1 MRFDTPI
8 FFQSVKEKGEYD
20 PETGNY
26 AEDTVTE
33 DKVMASVTDSS
44 EETLKLVYGT
54 IKQGCYTV
62 RLQNIYRK
70 PFDRIRIEDKL
81 YRVDFSRKLR
91 LKHIFVISE
100 VQ

>member
-8 FFQSVKEKGEYD
+8 YFQTVETGAYNA
-20 PETGNY
+20 ETGNY
-26 AEDTVTE
+26 EPNTVTE
-33 DKVMASVTDSS
+33 DKRWASVTDSKT
-44 EETLKLVYGT
+44 ETLQLIYGD
-54 IKQGCYTV
+54 IKQGCKTV

-70 PFDRIRIEDKL
+70 PFDRIKIGEKL

-91 LKHIFVISE
+91 CKHIFVVSE

>member
-8 FFQSVKEKGEYD
+8 YFRSLEKGAYNTD
-20 PETGNY
+20 TGNY
-26 AEDTVTE
+26 EPDTVTE
-33 DKVMASVTDSS
+33 DCVFADVTESRVD
-44 EETLKLVYGT
+44 TLNMVYGEL
-54 IKQGCYTV
+54 KQGCYTV

-70 PFDRIRIEDKL
+70 PFDRIRIGDKL

-91 LKHIFVISE
+91 TKHIFVVSE

>member
-8 FFQSVKEKGEYD
+8 YFRSLEKGAYNAD
-20 PETGNY
+20 TGNY
-26 AEDTVTE
+26 EPDIPKEDCVFADVTE
-33 DKVMASVTDSS
+33 SRV
-44 EETLKLVYGT
+44 ETLDMVYGEL
-54 IKQGCYTV
+54 KQGCYTV

-70 PFDRIRIEDKL
+70 PFDRIRIGEKL

-91 LKHIFVISE
+91 TKHIFVVSE